1 MGNSERAHPD
11 AVFLHFTGIKGY
23 GFTYIDEEAY
33 AAAADHFL
41 AIALAREDDDTPEIR
56 RRVCQDQL

>member
-1 MGNSERAHPD
+1 MVNSERAHPD

-41 AIALAREDDDTPEIR
+41 AIALAR
-56 RRVCQDQL
+56 